1 MCRGLSFLSFS
12 SLPLPCLYLSFI
24 FSLPDKTKSQQ
35 CVLCLWGEGGVG
47 LVGCVDRG
55 QGQFRKSRLP
65 TMKHLQVSSP
75 CRLHL
80 VCLSVSLETSTALLS
95 TDNQAIPEFKSSFSP
110 HTSLWRVPSNSQ
122 TAGKAVSFSW
132 LVRTQH
138 SKHAEHLFNIFW
150 GLLLND
156 KSCSWWEC

>member
-1 MCRGLSFLSFS
+1 M
-12 SLPLPCLYLSFI
+12 
-24 FSLPDKTKSQQ
+24 
-35 CVLCLWGEGGVG
+35 G

-95 TDNQAIPEFKSSFSP
+95 QAIPEFKSSFSP

-122 TAGKAVSFSW
+122 TAGKAVSFS
-132 LVRTQH
+132 
-138 SKHAEHLFNIFW
+138 
-150 GLLLND
+150 
-156 KSCSWWEC
+156 